1 MELQLPGGWKSKT
14 KSFNIISNVD
24 LSKFCTAAF
33 RKPPRPRNVGNDP
46 ERWRIGFKART
57 LTFVCEGRIEV
68 FLYSSVHNSWT
79 QTMTGEI
86 SRFRNFSPEQISTDF
101 DTSSSLRVNER
112 SLFRLWS
119 NPSRE
124 TLSTSHKDEK
134 CKLTS

>member
-101 DTSSSLRVNER
+101 DTSSSLRSLTNDHSFVCGATLRAKLFQRGTKTKSVN
-112 SLFRLWS
+112 
-119 NPSRE
+119 
-124 TLSTSHKDEK
+124 
-134 CKLTS
+134 